1 MSGILSQVKIPD
13 ICRPSIVMLKTV
25 LKISAFIFS
34 LCFLNSTAHAQ
45 MNTATVSGILKS
57 ATDKSLI
64 SYATIVVRTDKDSS
78 FVTGTIT
85 RENGRFTLADI
96 KPGTY
101 LLQISSSGFLL
112 HFQKIVIGTLN
123 QFYDLGIIEL
133 RQSTIALTEITITG
147 KPNEVN
153 EKMDKKSFAVADN
166 VAQSGGSVLQVL
178 KNLPGI
184 TVNQNGKVELRGS
197 DKVAVLIDGKQTAIT
212 GFGNQTGLD
221 NIPAS
226 NIERIEIINNP
237 SSKYDANGN
246 AGIINIIYKKTK
258 QEGFNGKLGL
268 AAGLGAV
275 WEKKE
280 NLPGIRPQYQRTP
293 KINPSLS
300 LNYRK
305 KKINLFLQ
313 SDWLYTETLN
323 KNEFVDRTYDNGDVI
338 RQQTKRNRNTH
349 FVNVKGG
356 IDWNLN
362 SKNSF
367 TISGLYGIE
376 KIIDRGDQ
384 PFLTAD
390 FSKQLR
396 LWQFLEDEL
405 KTTVAATAQYE
416 HKFQQAGHYYRMG
429 FNYTFHRE
437 DEKYFFTNTLPTFT
451 GLDSFALLSDEH
463 VADFNFDYVKPL
475 KRGRLETGFKFRYR
489 DIPTNMQFKP
499 GLNSPL
505 DIGAGGAATYT
516 EIIPAVYGT
525 YIYESNRFEA
535 EAGLRVEYV
544 KLDYF
549 VNPNHNTYK
558 SDGYNYTQPFPNI
571 HLGYKLNEN
580 NKFSLFYNRR
590 VDRPN
595 EVDIRIFPKYDDAEI
610 IKVGNPALRP
620 QFTNN
625 VELGYKS
632 TLKKGYFYAAL
643 YYRNTSNTI
652 TRIATQVPPSSFIY
666 TVFQNAGNS
675 SSKGLEVIFQKEVS
689 KVFSFN
695 TNANLYRSVIDAFT
709 VENKYPVPSVFT
721 AAKESV
727 NSGNVKLNL
736 FFHLPGKTELQL
748 TAIYL
753 APDLIPQGRIAS
765 RFSVDGGFKK
775 QIQKGKGEFFVNGT
789 DLFNSLVIKRNI
801 QGNGFRFVSSDY
813 FETQVFRIGYNYK
826 F

>member
-1 MSGILSQVKIPD
+1 MQ
-13 ICRPSIVMLKTV
+13 TQV
-25 LKISAFIFS
+25 LKFFFIHISVLLFFFTAYS
-34 LCFLNSTAHAQ
+34 QTNSA
-45 MNTATVSGILKS
+45 NVSGLLKNASDKTSISFANITLKS
-57 ATDKSLI
+57 
-64 SYATIVVRTDKDSS
+64 DKDSS
-78 FVTGTIT
+78 FVSGTISG
-85 RENGRFTLADI
+85 ENGRFTLSDV

-101 LLQISSSGFLL
+101 VLQVSGAGFIPLQ
-112 HFQKIVIGTLN
+112 QKLIIGTLN
-123 QFYDLGIIEL
+123 QFYDLGVLEL
-133 RQSTIALTEITITG
+133 KQNTVSLKEITISG
-147 KPNEVN
+147 KPQEVN

-166 VAQSGGSVLQVL
+166 IAQSGGSVLQVL

-184 TVNQNGKVELRGS
+184 TVNQEGKVELRGS

-221 NIPAS
+221 NLPAS

-258 QEGFNGKLGL
+258 QEGFNGKVSL
-268 AAGLGAV
+268 ATGLGAM
-275 WEKKE
+275 WIKKE
-280 NLPGIRPQYQRTP
+280 NLPGIRTQYQRTP
-293 KINPSLS
+293 KINPSIA

-305 KKINLFLQ
+305 KKVNIFLQ

-323 KNEFVDRTYDNGDVI
+323 KNEFVDRFYDDGTII

-349 FVNVKGG
+349 FLNNKTGV
-356 IDWNLN
+356 DWNIN
-362 SKNSF
+362 NKNSL

-384 PFLTAD
+384 PFLNTD

-416 HKFQQAGHYYRMG
+416 HRFQQPGHLYRVG

-437 DEKYFFTNTLPTFT
+437 DEKYFFTNTLPSFT
-451 GLDSFALLSDEH
+451 GLDSFALISDEH

-475 KRGRLETGFKFRYR
+475 KRGRFETGFKFRYR
-489 DIPTNMQFKP
+489 DIPTNMEFKP

-505 DIGAGGAATYT
+505 DTGAGGAATYR

-525 YIYESNRFEA
+525 YVYESKNFEA

-544 KLDYF
+544 NLDYF
-549 VNPNHNTYK
+549 VNPNHNTYE

-571 HLGYKLNEN
+571 RLAYKLDDH
-580 NKFSLFYNRR
+580 NKVSLFYNRR

-610 IKVGNPALRP
+610 IKVGNPALQP

-625 VELGYKS
+625 IELGYKT
-632 TLKKGYFYAAL
+632 TLKKGYFYTAL
-643 YYRNTSNTI
+643 YYRSTNNTI
-652 TRIATQVPPSSFIY
+652 TRIATTVPPETFIY

-675 SSKGLEVIFQKEVS
+675 SNKGIELIFQKEIS
-689 KVFSFN
+689 RTFSFN
-695 TNANLYRSVIDAFT
+695 TNATVYQSVIDAFT
-709 VENKYPVPSVFT
+709 VQNQYPVPSVFS
-721 AAKESV
+721 APEESIT
-727 NSGNVKLNL
+727 SGNIKLNG
-736 FFHLPGKTELQL
+736 FVHLPRKTELQF
-748 TAIYL
+748 TAVYL

-765 RFSVDGGFKK
+765 RFSVDAGLKK
-775 QIQKGKGEFFVNGT
+775 QIQKGKGELFINST
-789 DLFNSLVIKRNI
+789 DLFNTLRIKRNI
-801 QGNGFRFVSSDY
+801 RGNGFRFVSTDY
-813 FETQVFRIGYNYK
+813 FETQVFRIGYSYK

>member
-1 MSGILSQVKIPD
+1 MQ
-13 ICRPSIVMLKTV
+13 TQV
-25 LKISAFIFS
+25 LKFFFIHISVLLFFFTAYS
-34 LCFLNSTAHAQ
+34 QTNSA
-45 MNTATVSGILKS
+45 NVSGLLKNASDKTSISFANITLKS
-57 ATDKSLI
+57 
-64 SYATIVVRTDKDSS
+64 DKDSS
-78 FVTGTIT
+78 FVSGTISG
-85 RENGRFTLADI
+85 ENGRFTLSDV

-101 LLQISSSGFLL
+101 VLQVSGAGFIPLQ
-112 HFQKIVIGTLN
+112 QKLIIGTLN
-123 QFYDLGIIEL
+123 QFYDLGVLEL
-133 RQSTIALTEITITG
+133 KQNTVSLKEITISG
-147 KPNEVN
+147 KPQEVN

-166 VAQSGGSVLQVL
+166 IAQSGGSVLQVL

-184 TVNQNGKVELRGS
+184 TVNQEGKVELRGS

-221 NIPAS
+221 NLPAS

-258 QEGFNGKLGL
+258 QEGFNGKVSL
-268 AAGLGAV
+268 ATGLGAM
-275 WEKKE
+275 WIKKE
-280 NLPGIRPQYQRTP
+280 NLPGIRTQYQRTP
-293 KINPSLS
+293 KINPSIA

-305 KKINLFLQ
+305 KKVNIFLQ

-323 KNEFVDRTYDNGDVI
+323 KNEFVDRFYDDGTI
-338 RQQTKRNRNTH
+338 IRNTH
-349 FVNVKGG
+349 FLNNKTGV
-356 IDWNLN
+356 DWNIN
-362 SKNSF
+362 NKNSL

-384 PFLTAD
+384 PFLNTD

-416 HKFQQAGHYYRMG
+416 HRFQQPGHLYRVG

-437 DEKYFFTNTLPTFT
+437 DEKYFFTNTLPSFT
-451 GLDSFALLSDEH
+451 GLDSFALISDEH

-475 KRGRLETGFKFRYR
+475 KRGRFETGFKFRYR
-489 DIPTNMQFKP
+489 DIPTNMEFKP

-505 DIGAGGAATYT
+505 DTGAGGAATYR

-525 YIYESNRFEA
+525 YVYESKNFEA

-544 KLDYF
+544 NLDYF
-549 VNPNHNTYK
+549 VNPNHNTYE

-571 HLGYKLNEN
+571 RLAYKLDDH
-580 NKFSLFYNRR
+580 NKVSLFYNRR

-610 IKVGNPALRP
+610 IKVGNPALQP

-625 VELGYKS
+625 IELGYKT
-632 TLKKGYFYAAL
+632 TLKKGYFYTAL
-643 YYRNTSNTI
+643 YYRSTNNTI
-652 TRIATQVPPSSFIY
+652 TRIATTVPPETFIY

-675 SSKGLEVIFQKEVS
+675 SNKGIELIFQKEIS
-689 KVFSFN
+689 RTFSFN
-695 TNANLYRSVIDAFT
+695 TNATVYQSVIDAFT
-709 VENKYPVPSVFT
+709 VQNQYPVPSVFS
-721 AAKESV
+721 APEESIT
-727 NSGNVKLNL
+727 SGNIKLNG
-736 FFHLPGKTELQL
+736 FVHLPRKTELQF
-748 TAIYL
+748 TAVYL

-765 RFSVDGGFKK
+765 RFSVDAGLKK
-775 QIQKGKGEFFVNGT
+775 QIQKGKGELFINST
-789 DLFNSLVIKRNI
+789 DLFNTLRIKRNI
-801 QGNGFRFVSSDY
+801 RGNGFRFVSTDY
-813 FETQVFRIGYNYK
+813 FETQVFRIGYSYK

>member
-1 MSGILSQVKIPD
+1 MQHFYLRIRFSIISLFFFAAVQSQTNSASISGIIKNAS
-13 ICRPSIVMLKTV
+13 
-25 LKISAFIFS
+25 
-34 LCFLNSTAHAQ
+34 
-45 MNTATVSGILKS
+45 
-57 ATDKSLI
+57 DKSTI
-64 SYATIVVRTDKDSS
+64 SFANIVLRSDKDSS
-78 FVTGTIT
+78 FVSGTISG
-85 RENGRFTLADI
+85 ENGRFTLADI

-101 LLQISSSGFLL
+101 LLNVSVTGFISLQ
-112 HFQKIVIGTLN
+112 QKIMIGTLN
-123 QFYDLGIIEL
+123 QFYDLGVLEL
-133 RQSTIALTEITITG
+133 QPNNISLNEITISG
-147 KPNEVN
+147 KPQTVS

-166 VAQSGGSVLQVL
+166 IAQSGGSVLQLL

-184 TVNQNGKVELRGS
+184 TVNQEGKVELRGS
-197 DKVAVLIDGKQTAIT
+197 DKVAVLIDGKQTALT

-237 SSKYDANGN
+237 SAKYDANGN

-258 QEGFNGKLGL
+258 QEGFNGKLGF
-268 AAGLGAV
+268 ATGLGAI
-275 WEKKE
+275 WLKKE

-305 KKINLFLQ
+305 KKTNLFLQ

-323 KNEFVDRTYDNGDVI
+323 KNEFVDRYYDNGSVI

-349 FVNVKGG
+349 FLNNKAG
-356 IDWNLN
+356 IDWNIN
-362 SKNSF
+362 SNNTLTVSSF
-367 TISGLYGIE
+367 YGIE

-384 PFLTAD
+384 PFLNTD

-405 KTTVAATAQYE
+405 KTTIVGAAQYE
-416 HKFQQAGHYYRMG
+416 HKFAQAGHYYRMG

-437 DEKYFFTNTLPTFT
+437 DEKYFFTNILPTYT
-451 GLDSFALLSDEH
+451 GLDSFALISDEH

-475 KRGRLETGFKFRYR
+475 KRGRFETGFKFRYR

-505 DIGAGGAATYT
+505 DKGAGGAATYT

-525 YIYESNRFEA
+525 YIYESNHFEA

-544 KLDYF
+544 KLDYY
-549 VNPNHNTYK
+549 VNPDHNTYK

-571 HLGYKLNEN
+571 RLAYKLDDH
-580 NKFSLFYNRR
+580 NKVSLFYNRR

-610 IKVGNPALRP
+610 IKVGNPALQP

-625 VELGYKS
+625 VELGYKA

-643 YYRNTSNTI
+643 YYRSTSNTI
-652 TRIATQVPPSSFIY
+652 TRIATTVPPATFIY
-666 TVFQNAGNS
+666 TVFQNAGTS
-675 SSKGLEVIFQKEVS
+675 SNKGLELIFQKELS
-689 KVFSFN
+689 KTFSFN
-695 TNANLYRSVIDAFT
+695 TNATVYQSVIDAFT
-709 VENKYPVPSVFT
+709 VQNQYPVPSVFS
-721 AAKESV
+721 AAKESIT
-727 NSGNVKLNL
+727 SGNVKLNG
-736 FFHLPGKTELQL
+736 FVHLPRKTELQF
-748 TAIYL
+748 TAVYL

-765 RFSVDGGFKK
+765 RFSVDAGIKK
-775 QIQKGKGEFFVNGT
+775 QIQKGKGELFINGT
-789 DLFNSLVIKRNI
+789 DLFNTLRIQKNI
-801 QGNGFRFVSSDY
+801 QGNGFRFVSTDF
-813 FETQVFRIGYNYK
+813 FETQVFRIGYSYK